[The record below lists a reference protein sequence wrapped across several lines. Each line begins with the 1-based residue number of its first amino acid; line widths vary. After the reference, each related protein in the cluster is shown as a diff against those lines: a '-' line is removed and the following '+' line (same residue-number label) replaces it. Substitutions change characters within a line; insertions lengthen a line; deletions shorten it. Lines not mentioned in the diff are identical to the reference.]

1 MIQVP
6 IGHAVR
12 FRREILDANN
22 RPLWRSPL
30 THNLIL
36 NAGLE
41 MLANTQSADCWNV
54 LVLGTGSKPTK
65 RDSGI
70 VTASL
75 AAGVV
80 TAAAAFF
87 EAADVGRTFK
97 FDNTAKEYRITEYQS
112 ATAVAVD
119 SSDTVAADQF
129 MIWYSNEVTH
139 GAEHSRIITYATD
152 AGFNGYTTDDAT
164 GTWTNFRTFL
174 SPTFAAD
181 TLITEIGWA
190 PSTSAGSQLFGRAL
204 VPGGGDYVVAGQKY
218 RVRVEHS
225 MVWGPRE
232 VVAVG
237 NICQQDGF
245 DTSGAFALE
254 RVPKCSCVNSD
265 GTTGN
270 SSGQYRRNFEPT
282 SHTMWL
288 NLAYTGSQT
297 ATDALAYG
305 GFGAVDT
312 DLSTGL
318 QYNASADAYVAGSHR
333 RTWSYTFGVGQGNST
348 AIDSVL
354 LTLGFSKGL
363 RHKFATPQTK
373 TNLYELKLSMG
384 MQWGRTLSNTAA

>member
-1 MIQVP
+1 VAETVTALGLTSAAFTKVVFNGQPAAEVAETVTALGLTSAAFTKVVFNGQPAAEVAETVTRPRTHLRNLPPQMIQVP

-22 RPLWRSPL
+22 RPSG
-30 THNLIL
+30 
-36 NAGLE
+36 GLR
-41 MLANTQSADCWNV
+41 LHITSSSTPASKCSRTPKSADCWNV

-80 TAAAAFF
+80 TASAAFF

-265 GTTGN
+265 GTP
-270 SSGQYRRNFEPT
+270 E
-282 SHTMWL
+282 
-288 NLAYTGSQT
+288 
-297 ATDALAYG
+297 
-305 GFGAVDT
+305 
-312 DLSTGL
+312 
-318 QYNASADAYVAGSHR
+318 
-333 RTWSYTFGVGQGNST
+333 
-348 AIDSVL
+348 
-354 LTLGFSKGL
+354 
-363 RHKFATPQTK
+363 
-373 TNLYELKLSMG
+373 E
-384 MQWGRTLSNTAA
+384 